1 MWLPSPRFDPGPTRQ
16 LNRKVLRV
24 SLTPMIGRPKL
35 HKYPNGY
42 PGDAEAEEDEPTT
55 PMHPVKAREYKKV
68 RMIVKW
74 HCHGCDAI
82 FAYGSKICAS
92 CEHERCRE
100 CRRVP

>member
-1 MWLPSPRFDPGPTRQ
+1 MAD
-16 LNRKVLRV
+16 RV
-24 SLTPMIGRPKL
+24 HRPKL

-42 PGDAEAEEDEPTT
+42 PGDAEAEAEDDTL
-55 PMHPVKAREYKKV
+55 MHVIKPREYKKV

-74 HCHGCDAI
+74 HCHGCDSI
-82 FAYGSKICAS
+82 FAHGSKTCAS